1 MSHNVLIW
9 LRLQTNTFTELVALK
24 TSQFLKFI
32 LSYRL
37 FHVVDSIGFGLNS
50 NPDARSMDH
59 AS

>member
-37 FHVVDSIGFGLNS
+37 FHVVDSIGFDLNS
-50 NPDARSMDH
+50 NPDARS
-59 AS
+59 